1 MNTLGAFAEV
11 KSVLVEIFEVDPE
24 SVVPEARLMDDLG
37 LDSIDGV
44 DMMVQFQE
52 KTGKKV
58 TPAQFES
65 VVTVKDLADL
75 VEELSR

>member
-1 MNTLGAFAEV
+1 MNALNAYAEV
-11 KSVLVEIFEVDPE
+11 KSVLVEIFEIDPE
-24 SVVPEARLMDDLG
+24 LVTPEAKLMDDLG

-65 VVTVKDLADL
+65 IVTVKDLADL
-75 VEELSR
+75 VDELSR